1 MAVTNFI
8 PEVWS
13 ADLLVAL
20 ETAHVYAAPG
30 VVNRQYE
37 GEISN
42 AGDTVRI
49 TSLNEP
55 TIGNYT
61 AHTDI
66 TIEALT
72 DTQMTMVIDQSK
84 YFGFE
89 LDDVERRQALD
100 GGKLMTEQARK
111 AAYKLRDTV
120 DTYVAGLM
128 AAGVDAGNLVAEQTI
143 SKTTGADSAYELLV
157 DMATM
162 LDEDD
167 VPEDGRWVVVTP
179 AFHGL
184 LLRDSRF
191 VAAGDEAGSRVRAN
205 GMVGEAAGFSVRKS
219 NNAPDGPGVGTGKLI
234 IAGYDGAVT
243 FAEQINK
250 VEATRKEKGFA
261 DIVKGLHLYGSK
273 VIRPTGLV
281 AADVIVGA

>member
-13 ADLLVAL
+13 AELLVAL
-20 ETAHVYAAPG
+20 EKAHVYAGPG
-30 VVNRQYE
+30 VVNREYE
-37 GEISN
+37 GNIAN

-72 DTQMTMVIDQSK
+72 DAQQTLVIDQSK
-84 YFGFE
+84 YFAFT
-89 LDDVERRQALD
+89 LDDVERRQAID
-100 GGKLMTEQARK
+100 GGALLTEQARK

-120 DTYVAGLM
+120 DTFVAGLM
-128 AAGVDAGNLVAEQTI
+128 AAGVDAGNLIAEQTI
-143 SKTTGADSAYELLV
+143 TGATDPDKAYELLV
-157 DMATM
+157 DMGVR
-162 LDEDD
+162 LDEDN

-179 AFHGL
+179 AFYGL
-184 LLRDSRF
+184 LLKDNRF
-191 VAAGDEAGSRVRAN
+191 VSSGDGAGAVVRAN
-205 GMVGEAAGFSVRKS
+205 GIVGEAAGFSVRKS
-219 NNAPDGPGVGTGKLI
+219 NNAPNGPGAGAGKLM
-234 IAGYDGAVT
+234 IAGYSGAVT

-281 AADVIVGA
+281 AADVIVA